1 MVKAIEGLATGLEKG
16 FPVTKNVRKTRQ
28 SRHKGKVSKK
38 TKVVRELVREVCG
51 FAPYERRTLELLRI
65 GKDKKYS
72 FYMCCRKDKKA
83 LKYLKKRIGKHAA
96 AKRKRDEMQTVIAH
110 SRKHHK

>member
-65 GKDKKYS
+65 GKDKK
-72 FYMCCRKDKKA
+72 A